1 MSSVHCFQFG
11 KHHSKACK
19 LTDRPVISRNIE
31 MRHYRIA
38 GQTIDSDDPRFAIL
52 LGAVYGTKSR
62 PLCLCREPGVEMY
75 IAKVLGHLLIKRM
88 PESGGNHAPACDSYE
103 PPLQLSALGQLM
115 GTAIQ
120 ENPENGITKLKLDF
134 ALTKRASRTPPVSRG
149 TVADS
154 VRTDGSKLTL
164 RGTLSYLW
172 DQAGLNR
179 WSAAM
184 RGKRNWFVIRKY
196 LIGAAAN
203 KIANGSALVDI
214 LYIPE
219 SFSVDRKNEIGARR
233 AAQMMTAVGQGKGAR
248 RLMLAIGEVKEI
260 TPSRYG
266 YKMVLKHCPDFPF
279 MLDEDLHRRL
289 KERFDAAL
297 QLWDAMEDVHLML
310 IGTFGLSA
318 AGIALFEE
326 LALMAFT
333 EQWLPMEN
341 AFDKTLIDTM
351 VREDRRFIAGL
362 RYNLPSTRP
371 LACVVATDTDP
382 APTAMY
388 IVPPGASQEYNLALN
403 ELVEQSKLASWIW
416 RVGVAGM
423 PPLPR

>member
-1 MSSVHCFQFG
+1 
-11 KHHSKACK
+11 
-19 LTDRPVISRNIE
+19 
-31 MRHYRIA
+31 MRQYRIA
-38 GQTIDSDDPRFAIL
+38 GQTIDSDEPRFATL
-52 LGAVYGTKSR
+52 LGEVYGTKNR

-88 PESGGNHAPACDSYE
+88 PDSGGNHAPACDSYE
-103 PPLQLSALGQLM
+103 PPLQLSGLGQLM

-120 ENPENGITKLKLDF
+120 ENPENGITRLKLDF
-134 ALTKRASRTPPVSRG
+134 ALTKRANRTPPVSRG

-154 VRTDGSKLTL
+154 VKTYSSKLTL

-203 KIANGSALVDI
+203 KIANGSPLVDI

-233 AAQMMTAVGQGKGAR
+233 AAQMMTAVSQGKGAR
-248 RLMLAIGEVKEI
+248 RLMLAIGEVKEM

-266 YKMVLKHCPDFPF
+266 YKMILRHCPDFPF

-289 KERFDAAL
+289 KKRFDAAL
-297 QLWDAMEDVHLML
+297 RLWDAMEDVHLML

-318 AGIALFEE
+318 AGIASLEE
-326 LALMAFT
+326 AALMTLA
-333 EQWLPMEN
+333 EQWLPMEH

-371 LACVVATDTDP
+371 LVCVVATDTDP

-388 IVPPGASQEYNLALN
+388 IVPPDASEEYHSALN
-403 ELVEQSKLASWIW
+403 ELVERSKLASWIW
-416 RVGVAGM
+416 RVGATGM